1 MDKKTII
8 ICDDNDPLVGILSQ
22 FLRKNGFDV
31 LTASDGG
38 EGLQLARSSSPDL
51 LLLDL
56 EMPGVDGMGVLRG
69 LSDLPGKRPY
79 TVVIS
84 AQEQPGRKEAALALG
99 AREFWNKPFSAAMLL
114 ERIRGLVSQGQV

>member
-8 ICDDNDPLVGILSQ
+8 ICDDNDPYVAVMSQ
-22 FLRKNGFDV
+22 VLKKNGYDV

-38 EGLQLARSSSPDL
+38 EGLELVRSAHPDL

-69 LSDLPGKRPY
+69 LSDIADKPY

-84 AQEQPGRKEAALALG
+84 AQEAPARKEAALAAG
-99 AREFWNKPFSAAMLL
+99 AREFWTKPFNPAALIK
-114 ERIRGLVSQGQV
+114 RIQSLIAEGQL